1 MKRLMIAVGVGI
13 VGLSAI
19 LMYQQRQASIVLVE
33 QAQVAHD
40 VPVTKTGEQ
49 ARLTEGLPVIVPLP
63 ENKLVQ
69 LTG

>member
-1 MKRLMIAVGVGI
+1 MKRLMLAVGVGI

-40 VPVTKTGEQ
+40 VPGTKNGEQ
-49 ARLTEGLPVIVPLP
+49 ARLTEGLPVVAPLP

-69 LTG
+69 LAG

>member
-19 LMYQQRQASIVLVE
+19 LIYQQRQASIMLIE
-33 QAQVAHD
+33 QAEVAHD

-49 ARLTEGLPVIVPLP
+49 ARLTEGLPVVAPLP

-69 LTG
+69 LAG